1 MTEEDKQFQF
11 IDYSIFPWLQPITD
25 MWLNMSKTIPDNSN
39 TDLHTQ
45 PYEQNRF
52 MRQLDTNLNMFKS
65 FSRMLEQPES
75 ESAAANAVNALPDII
90 LKIAMSGFDVALQIQ
105 NHLLEKAGKIGRH
118 TEAYNFENL
127 DQNIFK
133 ALSEVYE
140 KEIHQYFKIPPLGLT
155 RFYQERLNELLD
167 KHNVF
172 ETTLA
177 EFLSILYLPMEKSFN
192 VFQEKLQ
199 QMAEEG
205 NFPTA
210 IKENY
215 AMWLKILEGH
225 YMNLFKSSEY
235 TESLHR
241 MLNNLED
248 FITVRNETL
257 QDFLKMLPVV
267 THKDIDALYKD
278 FHLLKK
284 RVKELER
291 RQGISP
297 NTLKSGDV
305 TAIS

>member
-11 IDYSIFPWLQPITD
+11 NEYSIFPWLQTIAD
-25 MWLNMSKTIPDNSN
+25 MWINLAKTIPANSN
-39 TDLHTQ
+39 TDLNTQ

-52 MRQLDTNLNMFKS
+52 MRQLDTNFNLLKS
-65 FSRMLEQPES
+65 FSLMLEQPES
-75 ESAAANAVNALPDII
+75 ESAAANAVNALPEIF
-90 LKIAMSGFDVALQIQ
+90 LKIAKSGFDAAIQIQ
-105 NHLLEKAGKIGRH
+105 NHLLEKAGNIGKH
-118 TEAYNFENL
+118 TEAYHFENL

-133 ALSEVYE
+133 AFSEVYE
-140 KEIHQYFKIPPLGLT
+140 KEIQQYFKIPQLGLT

-177 EFLSILYLPMEKSFN
+177 EFLSILYLPLEKSFN

-199 QMAEEG
+199 QLAEEG

-225 YMNLFKSSEY
+225 YMNLFKSSDY

-241 MLNNLED
+241 MLNNLEE
-248 FITVRNETL
+248 FIIVRNETV
-257 QDFLKMLPVV
+257 QDFLKMLPIV
-267 THKDIDALYKD
+267 THKDIDALYRE

-297 NTLKSGDV
+297 NALKV
-305 TAIS
+305 EK